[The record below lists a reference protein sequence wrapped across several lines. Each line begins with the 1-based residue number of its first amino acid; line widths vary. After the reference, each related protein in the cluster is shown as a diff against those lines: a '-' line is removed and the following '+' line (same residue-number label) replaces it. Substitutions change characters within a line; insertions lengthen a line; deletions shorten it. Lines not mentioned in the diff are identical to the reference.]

1 MVSILVNGISAKLGG
16 GKSILVN
23 FLSLLYESNDKEQF
37 IVVVPPD
44 KEYLKYAKENIRIVP
59 VKNSYFSLVVFYFST
74 IRQIVKKYKVSL
86 IFNLADFIIPV
97 ATKQVYLF
105 DWPYAIYPDSVA
117 WARMSMKERLFR
129 KFKLFLIRRYIHL
142 PVLLMAQ
149 TAVAADRLKKIF
161 SVNNIEVVPNAV
173 SIDNL
178 TGGRYKD
185 FKLPKERIKLLYLT
199 KYYPHKNIEIFL
211 PLARIIRDEKLPYS
225 IIITI
230 NESQHINAKKILET
244 LKKEKLDEIV
254 MNAGHVEMEHV
265 PSLYQQCDA
274 LLMPSLLESFS
285 GTYVEAMYH
294 NKPIFTSDID
304 FAKVVCDDAAFYFDP
319 LEANSIINSIQYAY
333 NTPDQLLS
341 KIALGKERV
350 KSFLSWEQVFDKILK
365 AIKKYQ

>member
-1 MVSILVNGISAKLGG
+1 MASILVNGISAKLGG

-23 FLSLLYESNDKEQF
+23 FLSLLYESNNKEQF
-37 IVVVPPD
+37 IVIVPPGN
-44 KEYLKYAKENIRIVP
+44 EYLKYAKENIRIVP
-59 VKNSYFSLVVFYFST
+59 VKNSYFPLVVFYFST
-74 IRQIVKKYKVSL
+74 IKKIVKKYKVSL

-97 ATKQVYLF
+97 STKQVYLF
-105 DWPYAIYPDSVA
+105 DWPYAIYPDSIA
-117 WARMSMKERLFR
+117 WGSISRKEWLFR

-149 TAVAADRLKKIF
+149 TTVAADRLKKIF

-185 FKLPKERIKLLYLT
+185 FDLPKERIKLLYLT

-211 PLARIIRDEKLPYS
+211 PAARIIRDEKLPYS

-230 NESQHINAKKILET
+230 NESQHENAKKILET
-244 LKKEKLDEIV
+244 LKEEKLDEIV

-285 GTYVEAMYH
+285 GTYAEAMYH
-294 NKPIFTSDID
+294 GKPIFTSDLD
-304 FAKVVCDDAAFYFDP
+304 FAKVVCGDAAFYFDP
-319 LEANSIINSIQYAY
+319 LEADSIIRSIKSAY
-333 NTPDQLLS
+333 ENPDVVLS
-341 KIALGKERV
+341 KTALGKERV
-350 KSFLSWEQVFDKILK
+350 KSFLSWEQVFNKILK
-365 AIKKYQ
+365 SIEKYQ